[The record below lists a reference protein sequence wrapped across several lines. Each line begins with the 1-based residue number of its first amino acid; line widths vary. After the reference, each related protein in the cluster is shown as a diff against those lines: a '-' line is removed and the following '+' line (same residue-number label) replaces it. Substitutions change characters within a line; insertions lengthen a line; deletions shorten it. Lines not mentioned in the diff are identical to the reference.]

1 MFNRGR
7 GSVDKLVKFLK
18 IGEKEQDLEAAGY
31 SRLASVIG
39 AGGSVIGGAAVFTAG
54 AGLMTA
60 GAVVAPEAPPVG
72 GAALSAG
79 YMLIGKAE
87 ETSTIIQY
95 YLPELVD
102 KSIEG
107 IADLYAYA
115 SGFVKECI
123 SRFNQPEL
131 VAGQYD
137 DIEAAMIK
145 LGYESYVDSLYATLT
160 ENQRYIYAV
169 IARDVFME
177 HFKIAAGKLNIGNE
191 QVAISGTVSQD
202 KARTS
207 LADIE
212 KKLIERNSDH
222 ALDKKIADEVK
233 EQTKKLSP
241 LVSGLAIQAN
251 RQCGGKVVP
260 VKSDPVK
267 DAYQFCEVLGA
278 ASQGASLVARITG
291 NHRLAQQITTSAVG
305 ATQVVMGIAQIAK
318 SGWAAGPVGMVFGGM
333 NALVAAFGS
342 DKNEA
347 MEAFAEQ
354 LAVISS
360 QIHALHED
368 MLFQFGRVFT
378 ALGVINNNIIQGFR
392 LLHEEQSKIS
402 DNVIKLQRAVATLQ
416 DSVNAIG
423 DKIDN
428 LETQMRGYVLE
439 DDRKQLQLMI
449 NSVKRKA
456 DRGLKKAK
464 LQVEIMS
471 AFETFNQS
479 LIEKKLN
486 DVPVTSKEVSQSLS
500 MLLGSAEG
508 NAGILLNYARHHLG
522 LEVKQPIADP
532 EQWQQCA
539 NLLMDVT
546 QQASED
552 RQDKAVI
559 SQKDYD
565 DFKHLQEIGKNWL
578 SVVNQ
583 FKRQPEKLELLFTRY
598 TERLQQ
604 LSAMVADSIQA
615 EEAVV
620 SKLLKPVFLGRDQL
634 KKQLD
639 FKFDFKRNYCY
650 MTATEDWSSCK
661 GFHNAARFMGYDQFS
676 GEWATHLESRKKEME
691 EMLAEYVTEFV
702 VKREQSHMN
711 RVVKFYESGNA
722 VNSGC
727 SVFMASEIAPETMP
741 LLPLPL
747 GIGTGYV
754 GAEFAEAELLGLG
767 NIVHSYRFEKDEF
780 IYNITFIDKSN
791 DQSIL
796 MSRFKTKCVLDSHLN
811 PAEAV
816 WHAYMGGTYPANGSY
831 SHLEARS
838 LFTQNGDYYCRQYS
852 AIPEFKTSLG
862 LRKQLKENRQYLD
875 ALVAE
880 DDKIKVCKLVRAKK
894 RELRKELN
902 DKVIR
907 ELESMDARNNC
918 AITLLELDAA
928 GKLLVAFL
936 SIVFRAKFKKPAEI
950 WGKEEIL
957 KFLKEYQNHDDYLTS
972 QLATNI
978 ALITCLEN
986 ECLAQLVELDI
997 AFAPLDETLQKLT
1010 KFMQE
1015 YERYVRDDKVMAQE
1029 ERVAENQEAALQG
1042 ALQSALIIQ
1051 GELLRAG
1058 HVDAAIH
1065 LADLFQRSG
1074 LNILSIAPQPHNN
1087 AMAGYARN
1095 QLFALPPA
1103 NNPEQAENGDDKVKK
1118 IGFDNGN

>member
-1 MFNRGR
+1 MLNRGR
-7 GSVDKLVKFLK
+7 ESVDKLVKFLK
-18 IGEKEQDLEAAGY
+18 FGQKEQELEDAGH
-31 SRLASVIG
+31 SRVASVIG
-39 AGGSVIGGAAVFTAG
+39 AGASIVGGATIFTAG

-72 GAALSAG
+72 GAAMSAG
-79 YMLIGKAE
+79 YMLMGKAE
-87 ETSTIIQY
+87 ETSKIIQH
-95 YLPELVD
+95 YLPELID
-102 KSIEG
+102 KSIDG
-107 IADLYAYA
+107 VSDLYASA

-123 SRFNQPEL
+123 SRFDQPEL
-131 VAGQYD
+131 VSCQYD
-137 DIEAAMIK
+137 DIETAMVK
-145 LGYESYVDSLYATLT
+145 FGYEDYVKSLYATLD
-160 ENQRYIYAV
+160 ENQKYIYAI

-177 HFKIAAGKLNIGNE
+177 HFKIADGKLNLGNDDIE
-191 QVAISGTVSQD
+191 LPKTISD
-202 KARTS
+202 DAAKKS
-207 LADIE
+207 LVDIE
-212 KKLIERNSDH
+212 KKIIEKNSDEI
-222 ALDKKIADEVK
+222 LGKKVAVEIT
-233 EQTKKLSP
+233 QLNKKLSP
-241 LVSGLAIQAN
+241 TLTSLATQAN
-251 RQCGGKVVP
+251 RQNGGKITP

-305 ATQVVMGIAQIAK
+305 ATQIVMGIAQIAK

-333 NALVAAFGS
+333 NALVGAFGS
-342 DKNEA
+342 DNNDA

-354 LAVISS
+354 LAVISR

-378 ALGVINNNIIQGFR
+378 ALGIINNNIIQGFR
-392 LLHEEQSKIS
+392 LLHEEQSKIGE
-402 DNVIKLQRAVATLQ
+402 NIIKLQRSVSTLQ

-439 DDRKQLQLMI
+439 DDRKQLQLMM

-456 DRGLKKAK
+456 DRGLKKVK

-479 LIEKKLN
+479 VIEKKLN
-486 DVPVTSKEVSQSLS
+486 DVPVTSIEVSRSLS
-500 MLLGSAEG
+500 MLLGSAEA

-522 LEVKQPIADP
+522 MEVKAPIADP

-539 NLLMDVT
+539 TLLIDVT
-546 QQASED
+546 KQASDD
-552 RQDKAVI
+552 RNDKAVI

-565 DFKHLQEIGKNWL
+565 DFKHLLAIGKNWL
-578 SVVNQ
+578 SFVNQ
-583 FKRQPEKLELLFTRY
+583 FKQNPDNLKLLFTRY
-598 TERLQQ
+598 IERLQQ
-604 LSAMVADSIQA
+604 LNAIVTESIQA

-620 SKLLKPVFLGRDQL
+620 NKSLKPAFLGTDQL
-634 KKQLD
+634 KKQRE

-650 MTATEDWSSCK
+650 MTATEDWSGCK
-661 GFHNAARFMGYDQFS
+661 GFHNSARFMGYDQFS
-676 GEWATHLESRKKEME
+676 GEWTTHLEARKKEIDR
-691 EMLAEYVTEFV
+691 MLNEYENEFIA
-702 VKREQSHMN
+702 KQEQSHLN
-711 RVVKFYESGNA
+711 RIVKFYESKNMGS
-722 VNSGC
+722 SGC
-727 SVFMASEIAPETMP
+727 SVFMISEITPDSLP
-741 LLPLPL
+741 LLPRPF
-747 GIGTGYV
+747 GIGTGYI
-754 GAEFAEAELLGLG
+754 GSEFIEAELLGLG
-767 NIVHSYRFEKDEF
+767 TIVHTYRFEKDEF
-780 IYNITFIDKSN
+780 IYKITFVDKSN

-838 LFTQNGDYYCRQYS
+838 LHTPNGDYFCRQYS
-852 AIPEFKTSLG
+852 AIPEFKTSVG
-862 LRKQLKENRQYLD
+862 LRRQLKENRQYLD
-875 ALVAE
+875 ALVAI
-880 DDKIKVCKLVRAKK
+880 DDKEKVCKLVRAKK

-907 ELESMDARNNC
+907 ELESVDSRNNS
-918 AITLLELDAA
+918 AMTLIELDAA

-936 SIVFRAKFKKPAEI
+936 SIVFRGKYKKPAEI
-950 WGKEEIL
+950 WGKEEVL
-957 KFLKEYQNHDDYLTS
+957 KFLKEYQNHDHYLIS
-972 QLATNI
+972 QFATNI
-978 ALITCLEN
+978 ELITSLEK
-986 ECLAQLVELDI
+986 ECLAQLSHLDV

-1010 KFMQE
+1010 RFME
-1015 YERYVRDDKVMAQE
+1015 EFESYVRDDKVMAQE
-1029 ERVAENQEAALQG
+1029 ERVIDNQEAALHG

-1074 LNILSIAPQPHNN
+1074 LNILSLAPQPHNN

-1103 NNPEQAENGDDKVKK
+1103 NNPDQADNGDDNVKK
-1118 IGFDNGN
+1118 VGFDNGN